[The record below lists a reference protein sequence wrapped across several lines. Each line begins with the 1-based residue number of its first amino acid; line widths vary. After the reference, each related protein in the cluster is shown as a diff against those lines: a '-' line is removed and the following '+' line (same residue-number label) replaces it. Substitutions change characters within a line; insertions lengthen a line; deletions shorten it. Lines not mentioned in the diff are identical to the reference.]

1 MVCVSAD
8 GRDAASYKVSESS
21 LKAVFPW
28 GGTSL
33 EVPRDV
39 MLIFGASPSRERAG
53 RVGTQ
58 DCFLSWNTSDKDLCR
73 EWVLRQNMQQQMDW
87 QTEKR

>member
-1 MVCVSAD
+1 MVFVCAD
-8 GRDAASYKVSESS
+8 GRDAMSYKVSESP

-39 MLIFGASPSRERAG
+39 MLMFGASPSREPAG
-53 RVGTQ
+53 R
-58 DCFLSWNTSDKDLCR
+58 DCFLSKH
-73 EWVLRQNMQQQMDW
+73 
-87 QTEKR
+87 KA